1 MTHCIEDR
9 HMNLINT
16 PLTPQDLKRS
26 RSNIF
31 PQFAILGTCVAE
43 RLLSIAQNAGISADH
58 YIVESDPGHPI
69 PTIDWSHYDAGIVH
83 ITMRQLLRA
92 VAPSGTGDVAY
103 IDDLRFDD
111 VVSSTVKCL
120 NKRLD
125 EITSFYNNS
134 KPMFYISFLEPPQ
147 TSRGIFY
154 NNREN
159 SIYRLMRELNDFMAG
174 HLSGTVG
181 HYYLETNDFV
191 SYFGNH
197 EFSDSYHNHF
207 THAGFFGQTESG
219 NNVYRSIL
227 QRIVDALDVLNGSDQ
242 IKIIITDLDNTMWN
256 GVAAEEDDIVPW
268 QHTEGWPIG
277 YVEALLECKRRG
289 ILLAICS
296 KNDETKT
303 RENFKKLWGERISI
317 DDFCSVKINWLRKS
331 ENISSILQE
340 VNILP
345 GSALFIDDN
354 PVEIDEVKNSFP
366 EIRTLSYPPE
376 QWRNILLHSP
386 QLQVVAVTE
395 ESRNKNLIIKEKI
408 ARDDSKTLM
417 SHAEWLV
424 SLSLTLRFVEIYDDE
439 HKSFSR
445 ALELI
450 NKTNQFNTTGR
461 RWGIHEIRDLFD
473 AGGFIIACLAHDRF
487 SNHGLISAAIIS
499 GDTILQIVLSCRVFN
514 LGIETAMLNKV
525 IGRILNS
532 GFQNVRGL
540 LNETGKNSSCMNFYY
555 DNGFIKDDDSAW
567 VGKLATECP
576 EWITIE
582 N

>member
-1 MTHCIEDR
+1 
-9 HMNLINT
+9 MNLINT

-26 RSNIF
+26 SSNIF
-31 PQFAILGTCVAE
+31 PRFAILGTCVAE
-43 RLLSIAQNAGISADH
+43 RLLSVAQGEGIYAEH
-58 YIVESDPGHPI
+58 YIMETVPGHPI
-69 PTIDWSHYDAGIVH
+69 ININWSLYDAGVVH
-83 ITMRQLLRA
+83 ISLRHILHAA
-92 VAPSGTGDVAY
+92 VPSGVGDVAY
-103 IDDLRFDD
+103 IDDLRFHD
-111 VVSSTVKCL
+111 VVSSAVKCL

-125 EITSFYNNS
+125 EIKSFYENP
-134 KPMFYISFLEPPQ
+134 KPMFYISLLEPPQ

-159 SIYRLMRELNDFMAG
+159 SIYRLTRELNDFMANY
-174 HLSGTVG
+174 LSDAVG
-181 HYYLETNDFV
+181 HYYLEVNDFV
-191 SYFGNH
+191 AFFGNS

-207 THAGFFGQTESG
+207 THAGFSG
-219 NNVYRSIL
+219 PLANGKDINLSIL
-227 QRIVDALDVLNGSDQ
+227 QRVNDALNILNGSDQ

-303 RENFKKLWGERISI
+303 RKNFKKLWGERISI

-340 VNILP
+340 VNIFP
-345 GSALFIDDN
+345 DSALFIDDN
-354 PVEIDEVKNSFP
+354 PIEIDEVKNSFP

-417 SHAEWLV
+417 SHAEWLI
-424 SLSLTLRFVEIYDDE
+424 SLSLTLRFVEIYIDE

-461 RWGIHEIRDLFD
+461 RWGIHEIRDLFN

-525 IGRILNS
+525 TSSILNS
-532 GFQNVRGL
+532 GFQSVRGL

-555 DNGFIKDDDSAW
+555 DNRFIKDDDSAW
-567 VGKLATECP
+567 VGTLVTECP
-576 EWITIE
+576 EWITIA